1 MPALG
6 TKGSATISIRDATG
20 EPTSTSIRTVTL
32 AAGNFAAEATLAA
45 TWYAATAALILG
57 TVAGTDAGNKEIISN
72 ATPSNNA
79 AQRESKLL
87 VNYWDVTT
95 QKRYQITIGTINF
108 DLLTFLPGAGD
119 AVAFTTANGA
129 GSEITDWVTAFE
141 GVAKAPDTG
150 NAVVVTSMRY
160 VGRNT

>member
-6 TKGSATISIRDATG
+6 TKGKAVLSIRDATG
-20 EPTSTSIRTVTL
+20 EPTTVTIRTVTKN
-32 AAGNFAAEATLAA
+32 AGNFAAEATAEA
-45 TWYAATAALILG
+45 TFYAATSALVLG
-57 TVAGTDAGNKEIISN
+57 TVAGTDSGNQEIISN
-72 ATPSNNA
+72 ATPVNPA

-87 VNYWDVTT
+87 VNYWDSVT

-108 DLLTFLPGAGD
+108 DMLVFLPGAGD

-129 GSEITDWVTAFE
+129 PSEITDWVTAFQA
-141 GVAKAPDTG
+141 VAKAPDTG
-150 NAVVVTSMRY
+150 NAVVVTSMKY